1 MGIFFFSRGA
11 SESSDNDR
19 RKRES
24 SDRVKR
30 DRQQRKDRRDQGRHP
45 DNRR

>member
-11 SESSDNDR
+11 TEDGDR
-19 RKRES
+19 RRKKDSERIE
-24 SDRVKR
+24 R
-30 DRQQRKDRRDQGRHP
+30 DRKERKERRDQGRHP